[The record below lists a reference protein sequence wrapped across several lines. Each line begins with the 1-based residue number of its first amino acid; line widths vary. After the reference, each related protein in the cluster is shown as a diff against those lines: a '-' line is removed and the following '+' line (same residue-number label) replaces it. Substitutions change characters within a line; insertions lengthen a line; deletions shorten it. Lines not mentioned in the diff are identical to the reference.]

1 MDQPAEIL
9 TPAQKNLINLYEKY
23 WILIHRRFKWKIKT
37 KDSPTIGRY
46 KADESCQTPDVS
58 ELSRRRKRNAS
69 QNSDA
74 PKEKYKVTQC
84 DGEQDCLSAIKNDDD
99 ILTNAELKTNEELKN
114 LNNNGSEGRMEFI
127 TYNYK
132 VELAEFELEE
142 ARLNSESWQHFEE
155 LTSVVSKI
163 EKLSDIFDEIQAL
176 LHNVVVKK
184 DDNSI

>member
-1 MDQPAEIL
+1 
-9 TPAQKNLINLYEKY
+9 
-23 WILIHRRFKWKIKT
+23 
-37 KDSPTIGRY
+37 
-46 KADESCQTPDVS
+46 
-58 ELSRRRKRNAS
+58 
-69 QNSDA
+69 
-74 PKEKYKVTQC
+74 
-84 DGEQDCLSAIKNDDD
+84 
-99 ILTNAELKTNEELKN
+99 
-114 LNNNGSEGRMEFI
+114 MEFI

-155 LTSVVSKI
+155 LMSVVSKI